1 MHVLLFYPPI
11 IPGSGSGSE
20 PGSPPRAET
29 CEVDETGQGQC
40 EAYIDQDQGQAYSNA
55 STEPLRAMERVL
67 AGAAEQFRGR
77 CVPNTARCLA
87 DRREW
92 NRTV

>member
-11 IPGSGSGSE
+11 IPSPGSKSGSGSGSGSE
-20 PGSPPRAET
+20 PVSPPKAET

-40 EAYIDQDQGQAYSNA
+40 KAHPDKDQDQADRNA

-77 CVPNTARCLA
+77 
-87 DRREW
+87 
-92 NRTV
+92 